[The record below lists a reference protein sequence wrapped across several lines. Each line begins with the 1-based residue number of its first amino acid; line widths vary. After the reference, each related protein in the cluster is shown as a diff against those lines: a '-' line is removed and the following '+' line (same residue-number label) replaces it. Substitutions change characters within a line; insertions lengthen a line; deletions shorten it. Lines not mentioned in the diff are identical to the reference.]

1 MSCVVD
7 VPAHS
12 DARVGQDWRRAR
24 LAKDGAGQL
33 HQGVCVCREGGEG
46 GREVGAGEVS
56 EEVGRYVRGKGRGT
70 IGAMTPPLHPPTH
83 NTHTHRWV

>member
-1 MSCVVD
+1 MCLVFAD

-12 DARVGQDWRRAR
+12 NARVGQDWRRAR

-33 HQGVCVCREGGEG
+33 HQGVCVCREGREG

-56 EEVGRYVRGKGRGT
+56 EEVGRYVKGKGRG
-70 IGAMTPPLHPPTH
+70 TPPLHPPTQ
-83 NTHTHRWV
+83 HTHI